1 MFKKVR
7 DRFRQYREYIR
18 VDLILYGVLL
28 LMILFYLVL
37 SVLQI
42 V

>member
-7 DRFRQYREYIR
+7 DLFRQYREYIR